1 MMPLLVAAYP
11 DLRPWQVRKAAT
23 VTNADGEKISKS
35 TTIKD
40 NNDFYY
46 NYLSLLLHPEEGS
59 DTARRDGS
67 LVEVGIFLLS
77 HFFLMF
83 RCNSFSSSN
92 TAASFLFGLPR
103 QEWCRLSVPSR
114 SVKEKIIPGSNQD
127 IRLKNFLSVA
137 SKSSDY
143 WMLYRRDLPLLL
155 NFSMG
160 IQHHGLALDLGK
172 LITHLPI
179 FFISLLGNFP
189 VNINFQICLTHMI
202 HCVLWQH
209 WK

>member
-1 MMPLLVAAYP
+1 LLSAILKLLPTLVKEDPKKREIHHMMPLLVAAYP

-92 TAASFLFGLPR
+92 TAAFFYL
-103 QEWCRLSVPSR
+103 VYHDR
-114 SVKEKIIPGSNQD
+114 SG
-127 IRLKNFLSVA
+127 A
-137 SKSSDY
+137 DY
-143 WMLYRRDLPLLL
+143 LCL
-155 NFSMG
+155 
-160 IQHHGLALDLGK
+160 HGLRKNKSYLAQRK
-172 LITHLPI
+172 I
-179 FFISLLGNFP
+179 
-189 VNINFQICLTHMI
+189 
-202 HCVLWQH
+202 
-209 WK
+209 